1 MGRLISAQFGG
12 NMQFLTNVVETDNHE
27 LAVCIPDMLLENL
40 GWFEGDEVV
49 LSTNADGSITV
60 SKVTTNE

>member
-1 MGRLISAQFGG
+1 MGRLISAHFGG
-12 NMQFLTNVVETDNHE
+12 NMQFLTNVIETDNHD

-40 GWFEGDEVV
+40 GWFEGDEVI
-49 LSTNADGSITV
+49 LSTNLDGSITV

>member
-1 MGRLISAQFGG
+1 
-12 NMQFLTNVVETDNHE
+12 MQFLTNVIETDNHD

-40 GWFEGDEVV
+40 GWFEGDEVI